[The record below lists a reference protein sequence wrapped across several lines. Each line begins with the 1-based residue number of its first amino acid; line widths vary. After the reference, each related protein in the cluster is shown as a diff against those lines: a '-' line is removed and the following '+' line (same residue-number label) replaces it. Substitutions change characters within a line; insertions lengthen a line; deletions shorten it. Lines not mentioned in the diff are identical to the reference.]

1 MTETGRLN
9 QPADFYCFLLWPFIE
24 TYWLAAVSLFALT
37 PTTPPPNPANN
48 VPWVA
53 AKAFEASVQKL
64 GKALFYQGD
73 VSYLEAVNQAT
84 LSNAFLRLVEA
95 GVLLTRK
102 SDTNV
107 NLMALHPD
115 WLPTR
120 SAADG
125 GIEPAGKLWD
135 FLSRL
140 SAFRREGKN
149 RRDGA
154 TVGSRVLRHCSTITP
169 PVLLWTPFEG
179 VTKAE
184 SEFWKS
190 KPMSG

>member
-1 MTETGRLN
+1 MRRVAGKKAVMDEVKRHDGHLVEVVGIVKRSDLDEQGVKVGRVTIGPGAPASGTRTIPS
-9 QPADFYCFLLWPFIE
+9 PAD
-24 TYWLAAVSLFALT
+24 
-37 PTTPPPNPANN
+37 N

-120 SAADG
+120 TEDG
-125 GIEPAGKLWD
+125 GISPSGKLWD

-149 RRDGA
+149 RRC
-154 TVGSRVLRHCSTITP
+154 VHCTC
-169 PVLLWTPFEG
+169 
-179 VTKAE
+179 A
-184 SEFWKS
+184 
-190 KPMSG
+190 SGTELTMW